1 MRPMNLFRLGIFAV
15 VATASTACTF
25 ESSSGG
31 YGNAGNAGPSEPVLV
46 EDAGEPAL
54 VSGGSSK
61 PSTTSM
67 LVRVDPSVKMNAAPG
82 QGVGVFTEYDA
93 GGHWHLWWTCDTSL
107 TSQTCLFDVKV
118 TVEQGAIVNAVA
130 DQFTSS
136 DVLTMPS
143 TPGPGEAGGIE
154 AKTMTT
160 TATEGVLFDTDPGAT
175 ITLLA
180 TVGGLYNGQFL
191 FWVQGGQ
198 VKGGY
203 TGTVTDPLM
212 LVGATP

>member
-1 MRPMNLFRLGIFAV
+1 MTLFRLGIFAV
-15 VATASTACTF
+15 VTAASVACTV
-25 ESSSGG
+25 ESSSDG
-31 YGNAGNAGPSEPVLV
+31 YSSSIGNAGPSEPVLV
-46 EDAGEPAL
+46 EDAGQPIT

-67 LVRVDPSVKMNAAPG
+67 LARVDPGVKMNAAPG
-82 QGVGVFTEYDA
+82 QGVGVFTEYDT

-118 TVEQGAIVNAVA
+118 SVEEGAIVNAVA

-136 DVLTMPS
+136 DVLTTPS

-154 AKTMTT
+154 AKTLTT
-160 TATEGVLFDTDPGAT
+160 TAIEGVLFDTDPGAT
-175 ITLLA
+175 ITMTA

-198 VKGGY
+198 LKGGY
-203 TGTVTDPLM
+203 AGIVTDPLM
-212 LVGATP
+212 LVGAAP